1 MARAVVTGLG
11 RRLPMPKSFATLQGN
26 KSYEIKLSGNA
37 PQFITVLHVS
47 EPARD

>member
-37 PQFITVLHVS
+37 PQFIQFQYVS
-47 EPARD
+47 EPVK